1 MGRKITQHTPW
12 IKPLFGAKPLF
23 AKAQVAAIL
32 PPFELAE

>member
-1 MGRKITQHTPW
+1 MAPKIAQPVAW